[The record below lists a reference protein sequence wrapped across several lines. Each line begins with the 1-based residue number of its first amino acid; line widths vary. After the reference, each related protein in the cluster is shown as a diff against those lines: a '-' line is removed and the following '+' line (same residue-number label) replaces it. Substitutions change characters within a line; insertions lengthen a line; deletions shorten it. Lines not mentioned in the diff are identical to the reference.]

1 MPFRDMLKHNIKEYA
16 PYITKLIK
24 MAMQMFTEGLSHQKN
39 QKGAIF
45 GFGPKAND
53 DTGTKLAKP

>member
-1 MPFRDMLKHNIKEYA
+1 
-16 PYITKLIK
+16 
-24 MAMQMFTEGLSHQKN
+24 MAMKIFTGGLSHQKT

-53 DTGTKLAKP
+53 DTGTKLAKPKRKLLTVIR